1 LDSIQNKLYSLQL
14 ISVNIYFNLSAA
26 EDSLELNQ
34 AFTLFY
40 KLGLGTVVLHVVV
53 WRAYAFPLLFKIGN
67 FN

>member
-1 LDSIQNKLYSLQL
+1 M
-14 ISVNIYFNLSAA
+14 NIYFNLSAA

-40 KLGLGTVVLHVVV
+40 KLGLGTVVLDAVV
-53 WRAYAFPLLFKIGN
+53 WRAYAFPLLFKLGN